1 MCLVCIYFSLTLCWR
16 TGAFGYDVVLV
27 STVRQP
33 CIHTCLRLSGI
44 PPIPATT
51 EHWVGF
57 PALHRIRAHQLS
69 ILHMISSFSFSPH
82 SGWHSLGPFHIATN
96 GPTVFL
102 LTAEQYS
109 TIFPHSSVGT
119 ESACN
124 AAAPAPFHCMCAP
137 FLLYPLLHQWKF
149 GLFPCSSYHKR
160 FCREIRVHVFFWI
173 MLSSRYMPHCGIP
186 GSSVSSIFSFLNNL
200 HTVFHNG
207 SINLHSHQQC
217 MRVPFSSH
225 FLQHLFFVDFFSFL
239 MMMMAIMTGVR

>member
-57 PALHRIRAHQLS
+57 PVLYRIRAHQLS

-102 LTAEQYS
+102 LTAEQYY

-124 AAAPAPFHCMCAP
+124 AAARLHSTVCVHHSFFIHYFISGSLGCFHA
-137 FLLYPLLHQWKF
+137 LA
-149 GLFPCSSYHKR
+149 
-160 FCREIRVHVFFWI
+160 I
-173 MLSSRYMPHCGIP
+173 
-186 GSSVSSIFSFLNNL
+186 
-200 HTVFHNG
+200 TNG
-207 SINLHSHQQC
+207 SAGKLGYMYFFELCFHLGIC
-217 MRVPFSSH
+217 PIVE
-225 FLQHLFFVDFFSFL
+225 FLGHLLVLFL
-239 MMMMAIMTGVR
+239 VF